1 MDASDYRAVEGVAG
15 GRGGAHPRPPRD
27 GARGCRVHCTGVFV
41 RAGQRLRNVIVRD
54 GRGEPV
60 AIDELTFSRAAFGT
74 SGAGPAEA
82 TCGGAFYRVG
92 ADGTLAPW

>member
-1 MDASDYRAVEGVAG
+1 M
-15 GRGGAHPRPPRD
+15 
-27 GARGCRVHCTGVFV
+27 HCTGVLV

-60 AIDELTFSRAAFGT
+60 AIDELTFPRTAFGT
-74 SGAGPAEA
+74 LGEGPAEA
-82 TCGGAFYRVG
+82 MCGRAFYRVG